1 LTPACHLLPP
11 PFSILERDFILVLK
25 SIYSTLVVSSH
36 TPLTSLPFFSHMCQI
51 PLPSLLLPLPP
62 VPPFVS
68 RAQVPGRDIP
78 VVSSYSSVPFLSC
91 PHTPPCPLAHVL
103 PFPSPPPRSQLFHR
117 FYSNKH
123 TYIPTSVLSLLLS
136 IYGIAHTSP
145 HLPCSGVM
153 NCCCVALCRKMSR
166 LLLADVQRAA
176 HIWCCSLNSGCSA
189 LVCAASASARSTCYF
204 SCQCFCP
211 VCDTFSICGCP

>member
-1 LTPACHLLPP
+1 MCAVYAACARRGLCLFACWVAGARSMHKRVRGGASTAAPALL
-11 PFSILERDFILVLK
+11 
-25 SIYSTLVVSSH
+25 
-36 TPLTSLPFFSHMCQI
+36 Q
-51 PLPSLLLPLPP
+51 
-62 VPPFVS
+62 
-68 RAQVPGRDIP
+68 RAR
-78 VVSSYSSVPFLSC
+78 
-91 PHTPPCPLAHVL
+91 TRTR
-103 PFPSPPPRSQLFHR
+103 PPPRSQLFHR
-117 FYSNKH
+117 SYSNKH

-176 HIWCCSLNSGCSA
+176 HIWCWSLNSGCSA
-189 LVCAASASARSTCYF
+189 LVCAASASACSTCYF